1 MKFKAI
7 VAIALSLSLL
17 TACGANQHK
26 ENSSKSN
33 DTNKKTQQTDNTTQ
47 SNREKQMT
55 PQEAEDIVRNDY
67 KARGVN
73 EYQTLNFKTNL
84 ERSNEHEY
92 YVEHLVRDAVGTP
105 LKRCAI
111 VNRHNGKIINTFDD
125 MSEKDKE
132 EFEAFKK
139 RSPKYNPGMS
149 DQAEMDNESEDIQY
163 HDNDNNKAIQN
174 DIPDQKV
181 DDKSDKN
188 AVNKP
193 LVPINALKN
202 PPSLAGSEAKNKN
215 PHIAASIVEI
225 KLI

>member
-7 VAIALSLSLL
+7 VAITLSMSLL

-26 ENSSKSN
+26 ENSSKAN

-111 VNRHNGKIINTFDD
+111 VNRHNGTIINIFDD

-149 DQAEMDNESEDIQY
+149 DQAETDNESEDIQH
-163 HDNDNNKAIQN
+163 HDIDNNKAIQN
-174 DIPDQKV
+174 DTPNQKV
-181 DDKSDKN
+181 DDKN
-188 AVNKP
+188 AVNKEEKH
-193 LVPINALKN
+193 NN
-202 PPSLAGSEAKNKN
+202 RENKS
-215 PHIAASIVEI
+215 AETKV
-225 KLI
+225 K

>member
-7 VAIALSLSLL
+7 VAITLSLSLL

-26 ENSSKSN
+26 ENNSKSN

-47 SNREKQMT
+47 SNTDKQMT
-55 PQEAEDIVRNDY
+55 PQEAEDIVRNNY

-73 EYQTLNFKTNL
+73 EYQTLNYKTNL

-111 VNRHNGKIINTFDD
+111 VNRHNGKIINIFDD

-149 DQAEMDNESEDIQY
+149 DYDETDGESEDIQH

-174 DIPDQKV
+174 DIPNQKV

-188 AVNKP
+188 ADNK
-193 LVPINALKN
+193 VEKHDNH
-202 PPSLAGSEAKNKN
+202 AKNSAETK
-215 PHIAASIVEI
+215 V
-225 KLI
+225 K

>member
-7 VAIALSLSLL
+7 VAITLSLSLL

-26 ENSSKSN
+26 ENNSKSN
-33 DTNKKTQQTDNTTQ
+33 DTTKKTQETDNTTQ
-47 SNREKQMT
+47 SNTDKQMT

-67 KARGVN
+67 KARGAN
-73 EYQTLNFKTNL
+73 ENQTLNYKTNL
-84 ERSNEHEY
+84 ERSNEHVY

-111 VNRHNGKIINTFDD
+111 VNRHNGKIINIFDD

-149 DQAEMDNESEDIQY
+149 DQAEMDGESEDIQH

-188 AVNKP
+188 AVNKEEKHDNG
-193 LVPINALKN
+193 V
-202 PPSLAGSEAKNKN
+202 NKS
-215 PHIAASIVEI
+215 AETKV
-225 KLI
+225 K

>member
-1 MKFKAI
+1 
-7 VAIALSLSLL
+7 
-17 TACGANQHK
+17 
-26 ENSSKSN
+26 N

-47 SNREKQMT
+47 SNTDKQMT
-55 PQEAEDIVRNDY
+55 PQEAEDIVRNNY

-73 EYQTLNFKTNL
+73 EYQTLNYKTNL

-111 VNRHNGKIINTFDD
+111 VNRHNGKIINIFDD

-149 DQAEMDNESEDIQY
+149 DHDETDGESEDIQH

-174 DIPDQKV
+174 DIPNQKV

-188 AVNKP
+188 ADNK
-193 LVPINALKN
+193 VEKHDNH
-202 PPSLAGSEAKNKN
+202 AKNSAETK
-215 PHIAASIVEI
+215 V
-225 KLI
+225 K

>member
-1 MKFKAI
+1 MNFKAI
-7 VAIALSLSLL
+7 VAITLSLSLL

-26 ENSSKSN
+26 ENSSNSN

-47 SNREKQMT
+47 SNTEKQMT

-67 KARGVN
+67 KARGAN
-73 EYQTLNFKTNL
+73 ENQTLNYKTNL

-111 VNRHNGKIINTFDD
+111 VNRHNGTIINIFDD

-139 RSPKYNPGMS
+139 RSPKYNPGMN
-149 DQAEMDNESEDIQY
+149 DHDETDNESEDIQH
-163 HDNDNNKAIQN
+163 HDIDNNKAIQN
-174 DIPDQKV
+174 DISNQKAV
-181 DDKSDKN
+181 DKN
-188 AVNKP
+188 HKNADNKEEKHDNRANNSAETK
-193 LVPINALKN
+193 VK
-202 PPSLAGSEAKNKN
+202 
-215 PHIAASIVEI
+215 
-225 KLI
+225 

>member
-7 VAIALSLSLL
+7 VAITLSLSLL

-26 ENSSKSN
+26 ENNSKSN
-33 DTNKKTQQTDNTTQ
+33 DTTKKTQETDNTTQ
-47 SNREKQMT
+47 SNTEKQMT

-67 KARGVN
+67 KARGAN
-73 EYQTLNFKTNL
+73 ENQTLNYKTNL

-111 VNRHNGKIINTFDD
+111 VNRHNGKIINIFDD

-149 DQAEMDNESEDIQY
+149 DHDKTDGESEDIQH

-188 AVNKP
+188 AVNKEEKHD
-193 LVPINALKN
+193 NH
-202 PPSLAGSEAKNKN
+202 AKNSAETK
-215 PHIAASIVEI
+215 V
-225 KLI
+225 K

>member
-7 VAIALSLSLL
+7 VAITLSLSLL

-26 ENSSKSN
+26 ENNSKSN

-47 SNREKQMT
+47 SNTDKQMT
-55 PQEAEDIVRNDY
+55 PQEAEDIVRNNY

-73 EYQTLNFKTNL
+73 EYQTLNYKTNL

-125 MSEKDKE
+125 MSEKIKKNLKHLKR
-132 EFEAFKK
+132 EAL
-139 RSPKYNPGMS
+139 NTT
-149 DQAEMDNESEDIQY
+149 Q
-163 HDNDNNKAIQN
+163 
-174 DIPDQKV
+174 V
-181 DDKSDKN
+181 
-188 AVNKP
+188 
-193 LVPINALKN
+193 
-202 PPSLAGSEAKNKN
+202 
-215 PHIAASIVEI
+215 
-225 KLI
+225 

>member
-174 DIPDQKV
+174 DIPNQKV

-188 AVNKP
+188 AVNKEEKHD
-193 LVPINALKN
+193 NGTN
-202 PPSLAGSEAKNKN
+202 NSEETKVK
-215 PHIAASIVEI
+215 
-225 KLI
+225 

>member
-7 VAIALSLSLL
+7 VAITLSLSLL

-47 SNREKQMT
+47 SNTEKQMT

-67 KARGVN
+67 KARGAN
-73 EYQTLNFKTNL
+73 ENQTLNYKTNL

-111 VNRHNGKIINTFDD
+111 VNRHNGTIINIFDD

-149 DQAEMDNESEDIQY
+149 DQAEMDNESEDIQH
-163 HDNDNNKAIQN
+163 HDIDNNKAIQK
-174 DIPDQKV
+174 DTPDQKV
-181 DDKSDKN
+181 DDKNDKN
-188 AVNKP
+188 AVNKEEKHDNRENNSAETK
-193 LVPINALKN
+193 VK
-202 PPSLAGSEAKNKN
+202 
-215 PHIAASIVEI
+215 
-225 KLI
+225 

>member
-1 MKFKAI
+1 MT
-7 VAIALSLSLL
+7 LL
-17 TACGANQHK
+17 
-26 ENSSKSN
+26 
-33 DTNKKTQQTDNTTQ
+33 KKTQETDNTTQ
-47 SNREKQMT
+47 SNTDKQMT

-67 KARGVN
+67 KARGAN
-73 EYQTLNFKTNL
+73 ENQTLNYKTNL

-111 VNRHNGKIINTFDD
+111 VNRHNGKIINIFDD

-149 DQAEMDNESEDIQY
+149 DQAEMDNESEDIQH

-188 AVNKP
+188 AVNKEEKHDNG
-193 LVPINALKN
+193 V
-202 PPSLAGSEAKNKN
+202 NKS
-215 PHIAASIVEI
+215 AETKV
-225 KLI
+225 K

>member
-139 RSPKYNPGMS
+139 RIPKYNPGMS

-188 AVNKP
+188 AVNKEEKHD
-193 LVPINALKN
+193 NGTN
-202 PPSLAGSEAKNKN
+202 NSEETKVK
-215 PHIAASIVEI
+215 
-225 KLI
+225 

>member
-139 RSPKYNPGMS
+139 RSPKYNPVMS

-188 AVNKP
+188 AVNKEEKHD
-193 LVPINALKN
+193 NGTN
-202 PPSLAGSEAKNKN
+202 NSEETKVK
-215 PHIAASIVEI
+215 
-225 KLI
+225 

>member
-17 TACGANQHK
+17 TACGGNQHK
-26 ENSSKSN
+26 ENSAKSN
-33 DTNKKTQQTDNTTQ
+33 DTSEKTKQTDNNTQ
-47 SNREKQMT
+47 SNTDNQIS
-55 PQEAEDIVRNDY
+55 PQQAEDIVRNDY
-67 KARGVN
+67 KARGAN
-73 EYQTLNFKTNL
+73 ENQTLNYKTNL

-111 VNRHNGKIINTFDD
+111 VNRHNGTIINIFDD

-139 RSPKYNPGMS
+139 RSPKYNPGMNNH
-149 DQAEMDNESEDIQY
+149 DETDNESEDIQH

-174 DIPDQKV
+174 GIPDQKI
-181 DDKSDKN
+181 DEKNDKN
-188 AVNKP
+188 ADNKEEKHDNGTNNSAETK
-193 LVPINALKN
+193 VK
-202 PPSLAGSEAKNKN
+202 
-215 PHIAASIVEI
+215 
-225 KLI
+225 

>member
-7 VAIALSLSLL
+7 VAITLSLSLL

-26 ENSSKSN
+26 ENSSNSN

-47 SNREKQMT
+47 SNTEKQMT

-67 KARGVN
+67 KVRGVN

-92 YVEHLVRDAVGTP
+92 YVEHLVRDVVGTP

-111 VNRHNGKIINTFDD
+111 VNRHNGTIINIFDD
-125 MSEKDKE
+125 MSEKDKK

-149 DQAEMDNESEDIQY
+149 DQAETDNESENIQHHDI
-163 HDNDNNKAIQN
+163 DNNKAIQN
-174 DIPDQKV
+174 DTPNQKV
-181 DDKSDKN
+181 DDKNDKN
-188 AVNKP
+188 AVNKEEKHDNRENNSAETK
-193 LVPINALKN
+193 VK
-202 PPSLAGSEAKNKN
+202 
-215 PHIAASIVEI
+215 
-225 KLI
+225 

>member
-26 ENSSKSN
+26 ENSSTSN

-188 AVNKP
+188 AVNKEEKHD
-193 LVPINALKN
+193 NGTN
-202 PPSLAGSEAKNKN
+202 NSEETKVK
-215 PHIAASIVEI
+215 
-225 KLI
+225 

>member
-149 DQAEMDNESEDIQY
+149 NQAEMDNESEDIQY

-188 AVNKP
+188 AVNKEEKHD
-193 LVPINALKN
+193 NGTN
-202 PPSLAGSEAKNKN
+202 NSEETKVK
-215 PHIAASIVEI
+215 
-225 KLI
+225 

>member
-73 EYQTLNFKTNL
+73 EYQTLHFKTNL

-188 AVNKP
+188 AVNKEEKHD
-193 LVPINALKN
+193 NGTN
-202 PPSLAGSEAKNKN
+202 NSEETKVK
-215 PHIAASIVEI
+215 
-225 KLI
+225 

>member
-188 AVNKP
+188 AVNKEEKHD
-193 LVPINALKN
+193 NATN
-202 PPSLAGSEAKNKN
+202 NSEETKVK
-215 PHIAASIVEI
+215 
-225 KLI
+225 

>member
-7 VAIALSLSLL
+7 VAITLSFSLL

-26 ENSSKSN
+26 ENNSKSN
-33 DTNKKTQQTDNTTQ
+33 DTTKKTQETDNTTQ
-47 SNREKQMT
+47 SNTEKQMT

-67 KARGVN
+67 KARGAN
-73 EYQTLNFKTNL
+73 ENQTLNYKTNL

-111 VNRHNGKIINTFDD
+111 VNRHNGTIINIFDD

-149 DQAEMDNESEDIQY
+149 DHDKTDGESEDIQH

-174 DIPDQKV
+174 DTPDQKAV
-181 DDKSDKN
+181 DKTIKMLLIKKKN
-188 AVNKP
+188 MITMQKIQQKLKLNKGI
-193 LVPINALKN
+193 L
-202 PPSLAGSEAKNKN
+202 
-215 PHIAASIVEI
+215 
-225 KLI
+225 

>member
-33 DTNKKTQQTDNTTQ
+33 DTNKKTQQTDKTTQ

-188 AVNKP
+188 AVNKEEKHD
-193 LVPINALKN
+193 NGTN
-202 PPSLAGSEAKNKN
+202 NSEETKVK
-215 PHIAASIVEI
+215 
-225 KLI
+225 

>member
-7 VAIALSLSLL
+7 VAITLSLSLL

-26 ENSSKSN
+26 ENSSNSN

-47 SNREKQMT
+47 SNTEKQMT

-67 KARGVN
+67 KVRGVN

-111 VNRHNGKIINTFDD
+111 VNRHNGTIINIFDD
-125 MSEKDKE
+125 MSEKDKK

-149 DQAEMDNESEDIQY
+149 DQAETDNESENIQHHDI
-163 HDNDNNKAIQN
+163 DNNKAIQN
-174 DIPDQKV
+174 DTPNQKV
-181 DDKSDKN
+181 DDKNDKN
-188 AVNKP
+188 AVNKEEKHDNRENNSAETK
-193 LVPINALKN
+193 VK
-202 PPSLAGSEAKNKN
+202 
-215 PHIAASIVEI
+215 
-225 KLI
+225 

>member
-181 DDKSDKN
+181 YDKSDKN
-188 AVNKP
+188 AVNKEEKHD
-193 LVPINALKN
+193 NGTN
-202 PPSLAGSEAKNKN
+202 NSEETKVK
-215 PHIAASIVEI
+215 
-225 KLI
+225 

>member
-7 VAIALSLSLL
+7 VAITLSLSLF

-26 ENSSKSN
+26 ENNSKSN

-47 SNREKQMT
+47 SNTDKQMT
-55 PQEAEDIVRNDY
+55 PQEAEDIVRNNY

-73 EYQTLNFKTNL
+73 EYQTLNYKTNL

-92 YVEHLVRDAVGTP
+92 YVEQLVRDAVGTP

-188 AVNKP
+188 AVNKEEKHD
-193 LVPINALKN
+193 NGTN
-202 PPSLAGSEAKNKN
+202 NSEETKVK
-215 PHIAASIVEI
+215 
-225 KLI
+225 

>member
-181 DDKSDKN
+181 DDKCDKN
-188 AVNKP
+188 AVNKEEKHD
-193 LVPINALKN
+193 NGTN
-202 PPSLAGSEAKNKN
+202 NSEETKVK
-215 PHIAASIVEI
+215 
-225 KLI
+225 

>member
-188 AVNKP
+188 AVNKEEKHD
-193 LVPINALKN
+193 NCTN
-202 PPSLAGSEAKNKN
+202 NSEETKVK
-215 PHIAASIVEI
+215 
-225 KLI
+225 

>member
-139 RSPKYNPGMS
+139 RSPKYNTGMS

-188 AVNKP
+188 AVNKEEKHD
-193 LVPINALKN
+193 NGTN
-202 PPSLAGSEAKNKN
+202 NSEETKVK
-215 PHIAASIVEI
+215 
-225 KLI
+225 

>member
-7 VAIALSLSLL
+7 VAITLSLSLL

-47 SNREKQMT
+47 SNTEKQMT

-67 KARGVN
+67 KARGV
-73 EYQTLNFKTNL
+73 EYQTLNYKTNL

-111 VNRHNGKIINTFDD
+111 VNRHNGTIINIFDD

-139 RSPKYNPGMS
+139 RSPKYNPGMNNH
-149 DQAEMDNESEDIQY
+149 DETDGESEDIQH
-163 HDNDNNKAIQN
+163 HDIDNNKAIQN

-181 DDKSDKN
+181 DDKNDKN
-188 AVNKP
+188 AVNKEEKHD
-193 LVPINALKN
+193 NGAN
-202 PPSLAGSEAKNKN
+202 NSEETKVK
-215 PHIAASIVEI
+215 
-225 KLI
+225 

>member
-188 AVNKP
+188 AVYKEEKHDNGT
-193 LVPINALKN
+193 NN
-202 PPSLAGSEAKNKN
+202 SEETKVK
-215 PHIAASIVEI
+215 
-225 KLI
+225 

>member
-26 ENSSKSN
+26 ENISKSN

-188 AVNKP
+188 AVNKEEKHD
-193 LVPINALKN
+193 NGTN
-202 PPSLAGSEAKNKN
+202 NSEETKVK
-215 PHIAASIVEI
+215 
-225 KLI
+225 